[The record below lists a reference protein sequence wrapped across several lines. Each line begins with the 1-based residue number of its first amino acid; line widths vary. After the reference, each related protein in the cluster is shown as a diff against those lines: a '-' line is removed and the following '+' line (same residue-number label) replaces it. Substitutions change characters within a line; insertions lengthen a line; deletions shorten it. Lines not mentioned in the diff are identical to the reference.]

1 MLGRCREGNL
11 ERSKRLHTIKHN
23 VFCMEVHFLLIE
35 LSSLFAHF
43 IVPIKKLYAPLANT
57 SKFRKLINRSEY
69 FLEGGAFLHQHPV
82 AFCLSHQTHLHV

>member
-43 IVPIKKLYAPLANT
+43 IVPIKKLYAPLGNCVCDI
-57 SKFRKLINRSEY
+57 S
-69 FLEGGAFLHQHPV
+69 FLHGYLCYYNKSTYKTNNIFPNREV
-82 AFCLSHQTHLHV
+82 